1 MKNKTLLISTI
12 IFMFLNI
19 SGLAYSAE
27 IAGNAH
33 YFSSNGNSKDSI
45 EAEVRRVDLMAAIG
59 EKSIS
64 VRNVKLKLSGD
75 AWVFFELE
83 FEVSPGD
90 ISGRQRDIV
99 ECYVRL
105 RLNGLST
112 FGSVQI
118 MKCWFDPKTG
128 KYPKNYDNF
137 PKERFEK
144 IDKVPDW
151 AISFFNEGFPST
163 KEKDEYYMFR
173 DHDLVWLMRAQGD
186 NCHFVCGFDGRHFSQ
201 KGFQSAFL
209 RERKTINDDRISKA
223 QAVRIGARLMESWC
237 VRWHSP
243 FEIPLP
249 GDAGSGH
256 E

>member
-1 MKNKTLLISTI
+1 MKKKILLISPI
-12 IFMFLNI
+12 ILIFFSI
-19 SGLAYSAE
+19 AEFVYSAE

-33 YFSSNGNSKDSI
+33 YYSSNGNSKNSI
-45 EAEVRRVDLMAAIG
+45 EAELRQVDLMAAIG
-59 EKSIS
+59 DKS
-64 VRNVKLKLSGD
+64 VPMRAVKLKLSGD

-83 FEVSPGD
+83 FEISPD
-90 ISGRQRDIV
+90 HISGRQRDVV

-112 FGSVQI
+112 FGSIQI

-128 KYPKNYDNF
+128 TYPKSYDNF
-137 PKERFEK
+137 PKERFER

-163 KEKDEYYMFR
+163 KEMDEYYMFR
-173 DHDLVWLMRAQGD
+173 DHDLVWLMRGQGD
-186 NCHFVCGFDGRHFSQ
+186 NCHFVCGYDGRHFSQ
-201 KGFQSAFL
+201 KEFQSAFL
-209 RERKTINDDRISKA
+209 RERKKFNDDRISKA
-223 QAVRIGARLMESWC
+223 QAVTIGARLKESWC
-237 VRWHSP
+237 ILWHSP